1 MLNQTVQRVGTL
13 CALSICLSVNPIA
26 YANDMGMTWKKVS
39 HNDQLGID
47 RVYCIN
53 CDAYQ
58 GDTSCE
64 TKLPIL
70 CLKKDNSP
78 DPGIPIPTSA
88 TTGVMP
94 HDFYHGWG
102 EGHIGLTFPVRGDD
116 LAGVAD
122 ANDICE
128 VQFGPG
134 YRMGEHHDG
143 KVQSGGYG
151 GWGWYAYGNV
161 DDSSR
166 FWANI
171 NGQSANCWGNSPGGH
186 IGRTEAEILALLLG
200 SDNPSPSVC
209 TEAELDAAYQNGVD
223 SCGTSNYPSPTYRF
237 DSGNNTGVLTLP
249 TVDIEMINPLI
260 PNTWLTL
267 YDAYSVVME
276 LMPTS
281 GYFYLTEVTANQP
294 ATDTDDATSTQPATQ
309 VTEAKNKQEAKEK
322 QPATDAASTQQVARV
337 K

>member
-1 MLNQTVQRVGTL
+1 MLTKTVQHLSIL
-13 CALSICLSVNPIA
+13 CALSVCLSVNPIA
-26 YANDMGMTWKKVS
+26 YANQTGMTWKKTS
-39 HNDQLGID
+39 HDDQLGVD

-58 GDTSCE
+58 GDTNCK

-70 CLKKDNSP
+70 CLKKDGSP
-78 DPGIPIPTSA
+78 DPGVSHVGGPHS
-88 TTGVMP
+88 MP
-94 HDFYHGWG
+94 EEFYNGWA
-102 EGHIGLTFPVRGDD
+102 EGHIGLTFPVAGYE
-116 LAGVAD
+116 LAGVED

-134 YRMGEHHDG
+134 YRIGEHHDG
-143 KVQSGGYG
+143 KILSGGYG
-151 GWGWYAYGNV
+151 GWGWYAYGNI

-166 FWANI
+166 FWVNI

-186 IGRTEAEILALLLG
+186 TGRTEAEILTLLLG

-209 TEAELDAAYQNGVD
+209 TEAELDAAYDNGYTTGYDEGKGVD

-237 DSGNNTGVLTLP
+237 DSRKKTGILTLP

-260 PNTWLTL
+260 PNTWSTL

-276 LMPTS
+276 LMPGTS
-281 GYFYLTEVTANQP
+281 GYFYI
-294 ATDTDDATSTQPATQ
+294 
-309 VTEAKNKQEAKEK
+309 TEAKNKQAAAVK
-322 QPATDAASTQQVARV
+322 QPATDAASTQPATQV

>member
-1 MLNQTVQRVGTL
+1 MLNKTVQHLSIL
-13 CALSICLSVNPIA
+13 CALSLSLSLHPMA
-26 YANDMGMTWKKVS
+26 YANETGMTWKKVS
-39 HNDQLGID
+39 HNETLGVD

-58 GDTSCE
+58 GDTNCK

-70 CLKKDNSP
+70 CLKKDSSP
-78 DPGIPIPTSA
+78 DPGIPIPSTSD
-88 TTGVMP
+88 GVMP
-94 HDFYHGWG
+94 PDFYHGWA
-102 EGHIGLTFPVRGDD
+102 EGHIGLTFPVAGYE
-116 LAGVAD
+116 LAGVED

-134 YRMGEHHDG
+134 YRIGEHHDG

-151 GWGWYAYGNV
+151 GWGWYAYGNI

-166 FWANI
+166 FWVNI

-186 IGRTEAEILALLLG
+186 TGRTEAEILTLLLG

-209 TEAELDAAYQNGVD
+209 TEAELDAAYDNGYTTGYDKGVEF
-223 SCGTSNYPSPTYRF
+223 CGIGNYPSPTYRF
-237 DSGNNTGVLTLP
+237 DSRKKTGILTLP
-249 TVDIEMINPLI
+249 TVDIQLMNPLF
-260 PNTWLTL
+260 PNKWSTL

-276 LMPTS
+276 LMPGTS
-281 GYFYLTEVTANQP
+281 GYFYITKAEEKQPTAVKQ
-294 ATDTDDATSTQPATQ
+294 ATTD
-309 VTEAKNKQEAKEK
+309 AKEK
-322 QPATDAASTQQVARV
+322 QPTTVKQPAPNATSTQQAAQV